1 MSSNEPRN
9 QLAPVGDLTD
19 TLRNHAFIWNR
30 DGMFCGGCEVP
41 RTTPKSEFDHGGFE
55 RREFEDYEAYARHL
69 AELVFTLLEGWRPPP
84 RVIETADE
92 FEALR
97 PGSVV
102 LHSPC
107 SDTPMSACVWVKTG
121 GWWESTGH
129 DALYDGYDLESHR
142 DEGETMTVLW
152 EPEEAS

>member
-1 MSSNEPRN
+1 MSSNEPRD
-9 QLAPVGDLTD
+9 QLAEIVN
-19 TLRNHAFIWNR
+19 RNYMQCIDARPI
-30 DGMFCGGCEVP
+30 
-41 RTTPKSEFDHGGFE
+41 RTPWEPIADAVIG
-55 RREFEDYEAYARHL
+55 A
-69 AELVFTLLEGWRPPP
+69 GWRPPP
-84 RVIETADE
+84 RVIQAADE

-152 EPEEAS
+152 SPEEACQ